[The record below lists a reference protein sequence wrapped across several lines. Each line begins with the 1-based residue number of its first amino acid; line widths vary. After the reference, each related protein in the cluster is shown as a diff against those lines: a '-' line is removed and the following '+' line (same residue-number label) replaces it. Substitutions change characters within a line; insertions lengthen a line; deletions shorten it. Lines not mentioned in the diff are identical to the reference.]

1 VNGVNVTLYS
11 LANAAFAAAALP
23 SFLLG
28 PTINHSYK
36 PYISS
41 TACTNQLLIII

>member
-1 VNGVNVTLYS
+1 LYS

-28 PTINHSYK
+28 PERRHTCN
-36 PYISS
+36 
-41 TACTNQLLIII
+41 

>member
-1 VNGVNVTLYS
+1 MNGENVTLYS

-28 PTINHSYK
+28 PTINHK